1 MSWNWQLRESDEKK
15 VTALSESLG
24 ISKITARVLINRN
37 IHTEEVAKKFL
48 NTTSAHV
55 HDPFLL
61 KDMDRA
67 CERIIAAIKTK
78 QKITIYGDYD
88 VDGSVSTAL
97 CLNFF
102 RDIDF
107 EVDFYI
113 PHRLSEGYSL
123 NKKALD
129 KLIEQKTDLIITV
142 DNGIMAHEAITHAN
156 HLGLTVIVT
165 DHHQVGDTLP
175 PAFAVIN
182 PQRPDCPYPFKGIC
196 GAGVTFKLIL
206 ALRQRLREKGFFAQ
220 RLEPNLKNYLDLL
233 AIPTVCDVVP
243 LIDENRYFVKE
254 GLKHLMRT
262 KRPGLRALLEVSGIK
277 NKITATDLGFRIGP
291 RLNACGRLEDASLGV
306 KLLIAENF
314 DEAKKSAHLLD
325 QLNTERKNIE
335 AEITQTAHAKI
346 KINPE
351 QKSLV
356 VFDSDWHLG
365 VVGIVASR
373 LVDRYFKPSFV
384 LCRTDKGIIKG
395 SGRSI
400 PGVNLVKALQDCRD
414 VLTAFGGHEAAAG
427 VTLTEENIPLFQ
439 KKFEEAI
446 AKQIQNDN
454 QQKKIWVDS
463 PLTLTDINFNLLHEL
478 EQLEPF
484 GMGNPKPVF
493 VSEEVTVSNKRIVG
507 DKHVK
512 LKLHQ
517 DQIEVAAIAFNKG
530 EHFEKLQGK
539 IGLLFGLDVNHFNG
553 SDEIQMVVKEF
564 LPVK

>member
-220 RLEPNLKNYLDLL
+220 RPEPNLKNYLDLL

-306 KLLIAENF
+306 KLLIAQNF
-314 DEAKKSAHLLD
+314 DEAKKSASLLD

-346 KINPE
+346 NTNPE

-356 VFDSDWHLG
+356 VFDADWHLG

-384 LCRTDKGIIKG
+384 LCRTEEGIIKG

-400 PGVNLVKALQDCRD
+400 PGVDLVKALQDCRD

-463 PLTLTDINFNLLHEL
+463 PLTLTEINFKLLHEL

-507 DKHVK
+507 NKHVK

-517 DQIEVAAIAFNKG
+517 DQIEIAAIAFNKG

-553 SDEIQMVVKEF
+553 SDEIQMVVREF